1 MKMKKKKPKCKN
13 CKYTA
18 KFNCMIVRHEKNC
31 KLKPS
36 IFPDSPKNCG
46 EKIIEEFE
54 IDILQIEGD
63 T

>member
-1 MKMKKKKPKCKN
+1 
-13 CKYTA
+13 
-18 KFNCMIVRHEKNC
+18 MIVRHEKIC

-36 IFPDSPKNCG
+36 IFPDSLNSCG

>member
-1 MKMKKKKPKCKN
+1 MKKKKPKCKKCN
-13 CKYTA
+13 YTA
-18 KFNCMIVRHEKNC
+18 KSNWMVVRHEKNC

-54 IDILQIEGD
+54 IDIRQIED
-63 T
+63 NT